1 VGSIA
6 AFLTILMAW
15 YGVNFVL
22 GKGLHSYGF
31 GSGGQSYVAGFA
43 LVEIAFITFALL
55 RRPRAAVLP
64 PS

>member
-1 VGSIA
+1 
-6 AFLTILMAW
+6 MAW